1 MTREERKQIKY
12 KIALTNN
19 PEQARELAQLLKPKT
34 YQQHKAEARA
44 RAQEWQQDTSPKSWG
59 EIAETVA
66 QLERIAKRWGL
77 VKEFKREGII

>member
-19 PEQARELAQLLKPKT
+19 PKQARELAQLLKPKT

-44 RAQEWQQDTSPKSWG
+44 KAQEWQQDTSPKSWG
-59 EIAETVA
+59 EIAAKVA
-66 QLERIAKRWGL
+66 EFEKLAKRWGL
-77 VKEFKREGII
+77 VQEFKREGII

>member
-1 MTREERKQIKY
+1 MTREERKQIKI
-12 KIALTNN
+12 KILFADT

-59 EIAETVA
+59 EIAQAVA
-66 QLERIAKRWGL
+66 EFERIAKRWGL
-77 VKEFKREGII
+77 VREFKREGII